1 MIYITYISKA
11 FPVLFTQYILFQI
24 IKTAVSPSIREILK
38 QRAAMKPCPCLLSA
52 LWVTAHCH
60 L

>member
-11 FPVLFTQYILFQI
+11 LPSLFTQYILFQI
-24 IKTAVSPSIREILK
+24 IKIAASPSIRGILK
-38 QRAAMKPCPCLLSA
+38 QGAAMKPYPCLLSA